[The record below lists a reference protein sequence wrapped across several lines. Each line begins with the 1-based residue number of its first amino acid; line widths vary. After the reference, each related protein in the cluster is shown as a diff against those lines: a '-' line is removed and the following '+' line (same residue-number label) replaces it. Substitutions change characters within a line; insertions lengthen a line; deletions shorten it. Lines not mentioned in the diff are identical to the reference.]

1 MERDTEIRLIRRVLG
16 HVEAGTKDMASA
28 TTPGPVTEYFDAKRY
43 SREMD
48 TLFRDLPLIVGHASK
63 VAKPGDFF
71 THGETGVPILVT
83 RDKGGR
89 LGAFINIC
97 RHRGATVC
105 RAVSGHGA
113 RNFACPY
120 HAWVYGIDGRLTDI
134 PDAIGFA
141 DVDRNAMGLTP
152 LPVAKKYGFIWVRP
166 RPGAALDIDGFIG
179 PLGPELEAL
188 GLASH
193 TVFDPASGPAPTVVR
208 RRMNWKLMVDTFL
221 EGYHFKYAHSKSVY
235 PLFLNNM
242 AVFDRFEPHI
252 RWVMPKRTMLDLQ
265 GTAQE
270 NWRLRDHCFLMY
282 YVFPN
287 TMIVAVGD
295 HIATFVH
302 FPTGPDDA
310 DMLLSV
316 YVPQAPDSDQA
327 RKYWEKNH
335 AMLLDAIDEDFV
347 IGEGMQRGYRSGAQ
361 ENLTYGR
368 YEQAIGYFHQSVNRV
383 LDARNDKEITL

>member
-1 MERDTEIRLIRRVLG
+1 MN
-16 HVEAGTKDMASA
+16 
-28 TTPGPVTEYFDAKRY
+28 
-43 SREMD
+43 
-48 TLFRDLPLIVGHASK
+48 TLFRDLPLIVGHARQ

-83 RDKGGR
+83 RDRGGR

-105 RAVSGHGA
+105 RAAAGHGA

-134 PDAIGFA
+134 PDEIGFA
-141 DVDRNAMGLTP
+141 DVDRNAMGLTR
-152 LPVAKKYGFIWVRP
+152 LPVAEKYGFIWVRP
-166 RPGAALDIDGFIG
+166 RPGAALDIDSFMG
-179 PLGPELEAL
+179 PLAPELEAL

-193 TVFDPASGPAPTVVR
+193 TVFDPANGPAPTVVR

-252 RWVMPKRTMLDLQ
+252 RWVMPKRTMLDLK
-265 GTAQE
+265 GTVQE

-295 HIATFVH
+295 HIATFAH
-302 FPTGPDDA
+302 FPIGPDDA

-316 YVPQAPDSDQA
+316 YVPQAPTSDKA
-327 RKYWEKNH
+327 RKYWQKNH
-335 AMLLDAIDEDFV
+335 TMLLGAIDEDFV

-368 YEQAIGYFHQSVNRV
+368 YEQAIGFFHQSVNRA
-383 LDARNDKEITL
+383 LDARIDKGITI

>member
-1 MERDTEIRLIRRVLG
+1 MERDTEIGLIQRVLD
-16 HVEAGTKDMASA
+16 HIEAGTKDMAA
-28 TTPGPVTEYFDAKRY
+28 TTTPGPVAEYFDADRY
-43 SREMD
+43 RREMD
-48 TLFRDLPLIVGHASK
+48 TLFRDLPLIVGHASQ

-83 RDKGGR
+83 RDHTGQ

-105 RAVSGHGA
+105 RAAAGRGA
-113 RNFACPY
+113 HNFACPY
-120 HAWVYGIDGRLTDI
+120 HAWVYGIDGRLTHI
-134 PDAIGFA
+134 PDDIGFA
-141 DVDRNAMGLTP
+141 DVDRSALGLTR
-152 LPVAKKYGFIWVRP
+152 LPVAQKYGFIWVRP
-166 RPGAALDIDGFIG
+166 RPGAALDIAEFMG

-188 GLASH
+188 ELASH
-193 TVFDPASGPAPTVVR
+193 TMFNPASGPAPTTVR

-221 EGYHFKYAHSKSVY
+221 EGYHFKYAHPKSVY

-242 AVFDRFEPHI
+242 AIFDRFEPHI
-252 RWVMPKRTMLDLQ
+252 RWVMPKRTMVDLK

-295 HIATFVH
+295 HIATFAH
-302 FPTGPDDA
+302 FPIAPDEA
-310 DMLLSV
+310 NMLLSV
-316 YVPQAPDSDQA
+316 YVPQAPDSGKA

-335 AMLLDAIDEDFV
+335 AMLLGAIDEDFV
-347 IGEGMQRGYRSGAQ
+347 IGESMQRGYRSGAQ

-383 LDARNDKEITL
+383 LDARNDTRA